1 MEISTLSDK
10 QFMVVIIKMLTKLRR
25 RMDKQNFN
33 KELENTKENQTEL
46 KNTVTGIKNALQR
59 INSRLDDREEESGK
73 LEGKQWKSL
82 KLNRKKNK
90 KETRTV

>member
-1 MEISTLSDK
+1 MEIRTLSDK

-59 INSRLDDREEESGK
+59 INSRLDDREEWRRDRVVDIIQTE
-73 LEGKQWKSL
+73 
-82 KLNRKKNK
+82 
-90 KETRTV
+90 

>member
-1 MEISTLSDK
+1 
-10 QFMVVIIKMLTKLRR
+10 MVVIIKMLTKLRR

-59 INSRLDDREEESGK
+59 INSRLDDREEWRRDRVVDIIHTE
-73 LEGKQWKSL
+73 
-82 KLNRKKNK
+82 
-90 KETRTV
+90 

>member
-1 MEISTLSDK
+1 
-10 QFMVVIIKMLTKLRR
+10 MVVIIKMLTKLRR

-59 INSRLDDREEESGK
+59 INSRLDDREEWRRDRVVDIIQTE
-73 LEGKQWKSL
+73 
-82 KLNRKKNK
+82 
-90 KETRTV
+90 

>member
-59 INSRLDDREEESGK
+59 INSRLDDREEWRRDRVVDIIQTE
-73 LEGKQWKSL
+73 
-82 KLNRKKNK
+82 
-90 KETRTV
+90 

>member
-1 MEISTLSDK
+1 MEIRTLSDK

-59 INSRLDDREEESGK
+59 INSRLDDREDWRRDRVVDIIQTE
-73 LEGKQWKSL
+73 
-82 KLNRKKNK
+82 
-90 KETRTV
+90 